1 MRCVSADQVYR
12 ICRGTALIDALHQAH
27 KGERPLR
34 EHSLIQREVNGELQS
49 YVNISAWLPGEAFAT
64 KVITILPGN
73 PSRAKG
79 LPAIQALVPLFD
91 GKTGAPRAV
100 VDGTS
105 LTYVKTAADSALGAR
120 LLAKPQPETMTLV
133 GTGGLAPHVVRAHL
147 TAHPGIARVY
157 VWGRRR
163 EAAEAVAGELHGLP
177 VQVSTAADLEQ
188 AVRVSDIVSCV
199 TASTRP
205 LVRGTWLKAGAH
217 LDLIGSF
224 TPDMRECDDDAVRR
238 ARLFVDSPW
247 SAVEEAGDICDPLAR
262 GIIARDDIEADLFDL
277 CSGKMQLDRAAD
289 DVTLFKNGGG
299 AHLDLFAAQFITR
312 ACENEA

>member
-1 MRCVSADQVYR
+1 MRFVSADEVYR
-12 ICRGTALIDALHQAH
+12 VCSGSALIDALEAAH
-27 KGERPLR
+27 RGPRPLC
-34 EHSLIQREVNGELQS
+34 EHSLIQQEVGGELQS

-73 PSRAKG
+73 PSRDKT

-120 LLAKPQPETMTLV
+120 LLAKPEPKTLTLV
-133 GTGGLAPHVVRAHL
+133 GTGGLASHVVRAHL
-147 TAHPGIARVY
+147 TAHPSIARVF
-157 VWGRRR
+157 VWGRRS
-163 EAAEAVAGELHGLP
+163 EAAQSVADELKDLSAD
-177 VQVSTAADLEQ
+177 VSAASELQQ
-188 AVRVSDIVSCV
+188 AVQRADIVSCV
-199 TASTRP
+199 TASTVP
-205 LVRGTWLKAGAH
+205 LVKGAWLKPGAH

-262 GIIARDDIEADLFDL
+262 GIIGRHDIEADLFDL
-277 CSGKMQLDRAAD
+277 CSGEFTLDRTED

-299 AHLDLFAAQFITR
+299 AHLDLFAAQFITET
-312 ACENEA
+312 CETAP

>member
-1 MRCVSADQVYR
+1 MRFVSADEVYR
-12 ICRGTALIDALHQAH
+12 ICRSTALVDALCEAH
-27 KGERPLR
+27 RGERPLCER
-34 EHSLIQREVNGELQS
+34 SLIQHEVNGELQS

-73 PSRAKG
+73 PSRDQD

-100 VDGTS
+100 LDGTS

-120 LLAKPQPETMTLV
+120 LLAKPQPESLALV

-147 TAHPGIARVY
+147 MAHPSITRVR

-163 EAAEAVAGELHGLP
+163 QAADAVAADLTGLPADVEVAGELE
-177 VQVSTAADLEQ
+177 S
-188 AVRVSDIVSCV
+188 AVRSADIVTCV
-199 TASTRP
+199 TASTTP
-205 LVRGTWLKAGAH
+205 LVRGKWLRPGAH

-224 TPDMRECDDDAVRR
+224 TPDMRECDDEAIRR

-247 SAVEEAGDICDPLAR
+247 GAIEEAGDICDPLAR
-262 GIIARDDIEADLFDL
+262 GVISRDDIEADLFDL
-277 CSGKMQLDRAAD
+277 CSGKFQLDRAAD

-299 AHLDLFAAQFITR
+299 AHLDLFAAQFITEV
-312 ACENEA
+312 CESGS